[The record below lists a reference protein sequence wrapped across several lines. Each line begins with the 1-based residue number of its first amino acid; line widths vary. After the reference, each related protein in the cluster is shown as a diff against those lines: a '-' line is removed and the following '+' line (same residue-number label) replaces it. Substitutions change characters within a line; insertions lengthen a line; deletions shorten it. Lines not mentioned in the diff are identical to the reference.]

1 MNKPLDRRQIGLLTA
16 ISVVIS
22 NMIGTGVFTTL
33 GFQAENIRSVFALLL
48 LWVLGGIVALSGA
61 LCYGELAVRMPRSGG
76 EYTYLSRIFHPAV
89 GFLAGWVSATVGFA
103 APAAL
108 ASVAL
113 GRYLAQVIPAF
124 PPLLV
129 AIAAILLATIV
140 HVAGIRVGGFFQNI
154 LTGLNVTLILFLI
167 ACGFLLYRSPDFS
180 LTFGESDFKPVLS
193 PIYAVS
199 LVYVLFA
206 YSGWNGATYIA
217 GEVKDVSRNL
227 PRSLIIGTLVVTFLY
242 LALNW
247 TFLYTV
253 SISELAGKVEVGFL
267 SARRIFGAA
276 GARFMTVLLC
286 IALAASASAFLLA
299 GSRVA
304 KTMGEDFARLR
315 FLAVSNQK
323 GTPIRAILT
332 QAAVAIFLIVT
343 SAFES
348 VLVYVGFTLSVVTTL
363 TVIGLLRLRH
373 LEGKNREGYSTW
385 FYPVTPLIFLALSLW
400 MLLYSLVNRPV
411 QSLLGLGTVLSGL
424 VIYFLAGPACVPGN
438 GQKQAP

>member
-1 MNKPLDRRQIGLLTA
+1 MSGERKIGLLTA

-33 GFQAENIRSVFALLL
+33 GFQAENIRSVSALLL
-48 LWVLGGIVALSGA
+48 LWLLGGIVALSGA

-76 EYTYLSRIFHPAV
+76 EYNYLSRIFHPAI

-113 GRYLAQVIPAF
+113 GNYLARVIPSF
-124 PPLLV
+124 SPLLV
-129 AIAAILLATIV
+129 AVLAIVLATVV
-140 HVAGIRVGGFFQNI
+140 HLAGIRVGGFFQTF

-180 LTFGESDFKPVLS
+180 LTFGSSDLKPVLT

-217 GEVKDVSRNL
+217 GEVKDVPRNL

-253 SISELAGKVEVGFL
+253 PVSELAGKVEIGFL
-267 SARRIFGAA
+267 SARQIFGDA
-276 GARFMTVLLC
+276 GARFMTLLLC

-304 KTMGEDFARLR
+304 KTMGEDFTRLK
-315 FLAVSNQK
+315 FLAISNRK
-323 GTPIRAILT
+323 GTPVPAILS
-332 QAAVAIFLIVT
+332 QAAVAIFLILT

-348 VLVYVGFTLSVVTTL
+348 VLVYVGFTLSVLTTL
-363 TVIGLLRLRH
+363 TVIGLLRIRQV
-373 LEGKNREGYSTW
+373 EGKNREGYNTW
-385 FYPVTPLIFLALSLW
+385 FYPITPLVFLVLSLW

-424 VIYFLAGPACVPGN
+424 VVYFLAGPARVPGN
-438 GQKQAP
+438 GQKQVP

>member
-1 MNKPLDRRQIGLLTA
+1 MPQQRQIGLVTTT
-16 ISVVIS
+16 SVVIS

-33 GFQAENIRSVFALLL
+33 GFQAENIRSVFPLLL
-48 LWVLGGIVALSGA
+48 LWLLGGIVALSGA

-113 GRYLAQVIPAF
+113 GNYLARVLPVLS
-124 PPLLV
+124 PLLV
-129 AIAAILLATIV
+129 AVLAIGVGTVV
-140 HVAGIRVGGFFQNI
+140 HVAGIQVGSLFQSL
-154 LTGLNVTLILFLI
+154 LTGLNVALILFLV
-167 ACGFLLYRSPDFS
+167 ACGFLLYRSPHFS
-180 LTFGESDFKPVLS
+180 FTPGSADLEPVLT

-217 GEVKDVSRNL
+217 GEVRNVSRNL

-242 LALNW
+242 LALNL

-253 SISELAGKVEVGFL
+253 PISELSGKVEVGFL
-267 SARRIFGAA
+267 SARRIFGEA
-276 GARFMTVLLC
+276 GARFMTLLLC
-286 IALAASASAFLLA
+286 VALGASASAFLLA

-304 KTMGEDFARLR
+304 KTMGEDFVRLR
-315 FLAVSNQK
+315 FLATANRK
-323 GTPIRAILT
+323 GTPIPAILS
-332 QAAVAIFLIVT
+332 QAAMAIFLILS

-348 VLVYVGFTLSVVTTL
+348 VLVYVGFTLSVLTTL
-363 TVIGLLRLRH
+363 TVIGLLRLRQV
-373 LEGKNREGYSTW
+373 EGKNREGYSTW

-424 VIYFLAGPACVPGN
+424 VVYLLAGPARGRENV
-438 GQKQAP
+438 QKQAP

>member
-1 MNKPLDRRQIGLLTA
+1 MPRERQIGLVTA

-22 NMIGTGVFTTL
+22 NMVGTGVFTTL

-48 LWVLGGIVALSGA
+48 LWLLGGIVALSGA

-76 EYTYLSRIFHPAV
+76 EYTYLSRAFHPAV

-113 GRYLAQVIPAF
+113 GNYLARVIPIF
-124 PPLLV
+124 SPLLV
-129 AIAAILLATIV
+129 AVLAIALATVV
-140 HVAGIRVGGFFQNI
+140 HAAGIRVGGFFQNL
-154 LTGLNVTLILFLI
+154 LTGLNLILILFLI
-167 ACGFLLYRSPDFS
+167 ACGFLLYRSPEFGI
-180 LTFGESDFKPVLS
+180 TFESADLAPLWT
-193 PIYAVS
+193 PLYAVS

-217 GEVKDVSRNL
+217 GEVKEPRRNL
-227 PRSLIIGTLVVTFLY
+227 PRSLILGTLVVTVLY
-242 LALNW
+242 LAVNV

-253 SISELAGKVEVGFL
+253 PIPELAGKVEVGFL
-267 SARRIFGAA
+267 SARRIFGEA
-276 GARFMTVLLC
+276 GARFMTLLLC
-286 IALAASASAFLLA
+286 VALAASASAFLLA

-304 KTMGEDFARLR
+304 KTMGEDFSRLR
-315 FLAVSNQK
+315 VLATVNRK
-323 GTPIRAILT
+323 GAPVPAILS
-332 QAAVAIFLIVT
+332 QAAVAIFLILT

-348 VLVYVGFTLSVVTTL
+348 VLVYVGFTLSVVTTV
-363 TVIGLLRLRH
+363 TVIGLLRLRQV
-373 LEGKNREGYSTW
+373 EGKNPAGYNTW

-400 MLLYSLVNRPV
+400 MLSYSLVHRPA

-424 VIYFLAGPACVPGN
+424 VVYLLAGPSQAPGN
-438 GQKQAP
+438 GRKRAP

>member
-1 MNKPLDRRQIGLLTA
+1 MVVDRRQIGLVTA
-16 ISVVIS
+16 VSVVIS

-48 LWVLGGIVALSGA
+48 LWLLGGIVAMSGA

-76 EYTYLSRIFHPAV
+76 EYTYLSRIFHPSV

-113 GRYLAQVIPAF
+113 GRYLGQVFPVF

-129 AIAAILLATIV
+129 AVLTIVLATIV
-140 HVAGIRVGGFFQNI
+140 HVAGIRIGGFFQNL
-154 LTGLNVTLILFLI
+154 LTGLNVSLILFLI
-167 ACGFLLYRSPDFS
+167 VCGFLLYRSPGFS
-180 LTFGESDFKPVLS
+180 LTLTRSDVSPVLT

-227 PRSLIIGTLVVTFLY
+227 PRSLILGTLVVTFLY

-253 SISELAGKVEVGFL
+253 PVPELAGKVEVGFL
-267 SARRIFGAA
+267 SARRIFGEA
-276 GARFMTVLLC
+276 GARFMTLLLC

-304 KTMGEDFARLR
+304 KTMGEDFARLKP
-315 FLAVSNQK
+315 FAAVDKK
-323 GTPIRAILT
+323 GTPIAAILS
-332 QAAVAIFLIVT
+332 QAGVAIFLILT

-348 VLVYVGFTLSVVTTL
+348 VLVYVGFTLSVLTTL
-363 TVIGLLRLRH
+363 TVIGLLRIRQV
-373 LEGKNREGYSTW
+373 EGKNREGYSTW
-385 FYPVTPLIFLALSLW
+385 FYPITPLIFLALSLW

-424 VIYFLAGPACVPGN
+424 VVYLLAGPARVPGD

>member
-1 MNKPLDRRQIGLLTA
+1 MPDRRQIGLVTA

-33 GFQAENIRSVFALLL
+33 GFQAENIRSVLALLL
-48 LWVLGGIVALSGA
+48 LWLLGGIVALSGA

-113 GRYLAQVIPAF
+113 GRYLTQVIPAF
-124 PPLLV
+124 PPLWVAVGAILV
-129 AIAAILLATIV
+129 ATVV
-140 HVAGIRVGGFFQNI
+140 HVAGVRVGGFFQNV
-154 LTGLNVTLILFLI
+154 LTCLNVSLILFLI
-167 ACGFLLYRSPDFS
+167 ACGFLLYRSPGFA
-180 LTFGESDFKPVLS
+180 LTFGVSDLKPVVT

-217 GEVKDVSRNL
+217 GEVKNVSRNL
-227 PRSLIIGTLVVTFLY
+227 PRSLITGTLVVTFLY

-247 TFLYTV
+247 TFLHTV
-253 SISELAGKVEVGFL
+253 PLSELAGKVEVGFL
-267 SARRIFGAA
+267 SARRIFGEA
-276 GARFMTVLLC
+276 GARFMTLLLC
-286 IALAASASAFLLA
+286 VALAASASAFLLA

-304 KTMGEDFARLR
+304 KTMGEDFARLGG
-315 FLAVSNQK
+315 LAVCSPK
-323 GTPIRAILT
+323 GTPVRAILS
-332 QAAVAIFLIVT
+332 QAAVAIFLIAT

-348 VLVYVGFTLSVVTTL
+348 VLVYVGFTLSVVTSL
-363 TVIGLLRLRH
+363 TVIGLLRLRQV
-373 LEGKNREGYSTW
+373 EGKNREGYNTW
-385 FYPVTPLIFLALSLW
+385 FYPITPLIFLALSSW

-424 VIYFLAGPACVPGN
+424 AVYFLAGPARVPGN
-438 GQKQAP
+438 GQKQVP

>member
-1 MNKPLDRRQIGLLTA
+1 MPRQRQIGLVTA

-33 GFQAENIRSVFALLL
+33 GFQAANIRSVFALLL
-48 LWVLGGIVALSGA
+48 LWLLGGVVALSGA
-61 LCYGELAVRMPRSGG
+61 LCYAELAVRMPRSGG
-76 EYTYLSRIFHPAV
+76 EYTYLSRVFHPAV

-113 GRYLAQVIPAF
+113 GNYLARVDPIF
-124 PPLLV
+124 SPLLV
-129 AIAAILLATIV
+129 AVLTIGLATVV
-140 HVAGIRVGGFFQNI
+140 HAAGIRVGGFFQNF

-167 ACGFLLYRSPDFS
+167 ACGFFLYRSPDFS
-180 LTFGESDFKPVLS
+180 LTFESSDFKPVLT

-217 GEVKDVSRNL
+217 GEVKDASRNL
-227 PRSLIIGTLVVTFLY
+227 PRSLIIGTLVVTVLY

-253 SISELAGKVEVGFL
+253 PISELAGKVEVGFL
-267 SARRIFGAA
+267 SARRIFGEA
-276 GARFMTVLLC
+276 GARFMTLVLC
-286 IALAASASAFLLA
+286 VALAASASAFLLA

-304 KTMGEDFARLR
+304 RTMGEDFVRLR
-315 FLAVSNQK
+315 FLATSNSK
-323 GTPIRAILT
+323 GTPIPAILT
-332 QAAVAIFLIVT
+332 QAAVAVFLILT

-363 TVIGLLRLRH
+363 TVIGLLRLRQ
-373 LEGKNREGYSTW
+373 LEGKNPKGYNTW
-385 FYPVTPLIFLALSLW
+385 FYPITPLVFLALSLW
-400 MLLYSLVNRPV
+400 MLLYSLVNRPA

-424 VIYFLAGPACVPGN
+424 VVYLLAGPARVPGN
-438 GQKQAP
+438 GQKQTP

>member
-1 MNKPLDRRQIGLLTA
+1 MPLERRQIGLVTA
-16 ISVVIS
+16 TSIVIS

-48 LWVLGGIVALSGA
+48 LWLLGGIVALSGA

-76 EYTYLSRIFHPAV
+76 EYNYLSRIFHPAV

-113 GRYLAQVIPAF
+113 GNYLARVVPIF

-129 AIAAILLATIV
+129 AVLAIGVGTIV
-140 HVAGIRVGGFFQNI
+140 HLAGIRVGGFFQNL

-180 LTFGESDFKPVLS
+180 LTLDASDFQPVLT

-227 PRSLIIGTLVVTFLY
+227 PRSLIIGTLVVTILY
-242 LALNW
+242 LALNG

-253 SISELAGKVEVGFL
+253 PISELAGKVEVGFL
-267 SARRIFGAA
+267 SARRIFGEA

-304 KTMGEDFARLR
+304 KTMGEDFSRLR
-315 FLAVSNQK
+315 FLAVSNRK
-323 GTPIRAILT
+323 GTPVRAILS
-332 QAAVAIFLIVT
+332 QAAVAIFLILT

-348 VLVYVGFTLSVVTTL
+348 VLVYVGFTLSVLTTL
-363 TVIGLLRLRH
+363 TVIGLLRIRH
-373 LEGKNREGYSTW
+373 VAGKNREGYNTW

-400 MLLYSLVNRPV
+400 MLLYSLINRPV

-424 VIYFLAGPACVPGN
+424 VVYLLAGPARVPGN